1 MSKKM
6 SPIDRKNWIVL
17 SIVLVLS
24 IALTT
29 FLTFSSLVDL
39 KEIKDLGNDIQ
50 FNLIST
56 SATIGGFL
64 FTGISILISAIGNK
78 RIERLWD
85 HNYLNNVY
93 RAATV
98 GISANVATILA
109 ALAMLFLVL
118 EEKVQLIII
127 RIEII
132 TVLVSVI
139 FFIWSVLD
147 LVFVLSSMKNKNT
160 N

>member
-1 MSKKM
+1 M
-6 SPIDRKNWIVL
+6 SPIDCKNWIVL
-17 SIVLVLS
+17 SVVLVLS
-24 IALTT
+24 ITLTT

-39 KEIKDLGNDIQ
+39 KMIKDLGNDIQ

-78 RIERLWD
+78 HIERLWD

-98 GISANVATILA
+98 GIAANVATILA

-118 EEKVQLIII
+118 KEKVQLIII

-132 TVLVSVI
+132 TVLLSVI

-147 LVFVLSSMKNKNT
+147 LVFVLSSMKNKNP

>member
-1 MSKKM
+1 MSNKM

-17 SIVLVLS
+17 TLVFVLS
-24 IALTT
+24 ILATT

-39 KEIKDLGNDIQ
+39 AKIKELGNDIH

-93 RAATV
+93 RSATV
-98 GISANVATILA
+98 GIATNIATILA

-132 TVLVSVI
+132 TVLTSVI
-139 FFIWSVLD
+139 FFIWCVLD
-147 LVFVLSSMKNKNT
+147 LVFVLSSMKNKNST
-160 N
+160 

>member
-1 MSKKM
+1 MSKKT

-17 SIVLVLS
+17 SIVLILS

-118 EEKVQLIII
+118 EEKAQLIII

-147 LVFVLSSMKNKNT
+147 LVFVLSSMKNKNP

>member
-1 MSKKM
+1 MSKEM
-6 SPIDRKNWIVL
+6 SPIDCKNWIIL
-17 SIVLVLS
+17 GIVLALS
-24 IALTT
+24 LASTT

-39 KEIKDLGNDIQ
+39 KMIRELGNDIQ
-50 FNLIST
+50 FSLIST

-109 ALAMLFLVL
+109 ALAMLVLVL

-132 TVLVSVI
+132 TVLTSVI

-160 N
+160 D

>member
-6 SPIDRKNWIVL
+6 SPIDCKNWIVL
-17 SIVLVLS
+17 SVVLVLS
-24 IALTT
+24 ITLTT
-29 FLTFSSLVDL
+29 FLTYSSLVDL
-39 KEIKDLGNDIQ
+39 KKIKDLGNDIQ

-64 FTGISILISAIGNK
+64 FTGISILISAVGNK
-78 RIERLWD
+78 HIDRLWN

-98 GISANVATILA
+98 GIAANVATILA

-118 EEKVQLIII
+118 KEKVQLIII

-160 N
+160 S

>member
-1 MSKKM
+1 MSKEM
-6 SPIDRKNWIVL
+6 SPIDRKNWIIL
-17 SIVLVLS
+17 GIVLALS
-24 IALTT
+24 LASTT

-39 KEIKDLGNDIQ
+39 KMIRELGNDIQ
-50 FNLIST
+50 FSLIST

-132 TVLVSVI
+132 TVLTSVI

-160 N
+160 D

>member
-6 SPIDRKNWIVL
+6 SPIDCKNWIVL

-24 IALTT
+24 VALTT
-29 FLTFSSLVDL
+29 FFAFSSLIDL
-39 KEIKDLGNDIQ
+39 KKIKDLGNDIQ

-56 SATIGGFL
+56 SAIIGGFL
-64 FTGISILISAIGNK
+64 FTGISILIFAIGNK
-78 RIERLWD
+78 HIERLWK
-85 HNYLNNVY
+85 HNYLNNMY
-93 RAATV
+93 RAAIV
-98 GISANVATILA
+98 GISANVATVLA

-118 EEKVQLIII
+118 KEKVQLIII

-139 FFIWSVLD
+139 FFIWSVWD
-147 LVFVLSSMKNKNT
+147 LVFVLSSMKNKNA